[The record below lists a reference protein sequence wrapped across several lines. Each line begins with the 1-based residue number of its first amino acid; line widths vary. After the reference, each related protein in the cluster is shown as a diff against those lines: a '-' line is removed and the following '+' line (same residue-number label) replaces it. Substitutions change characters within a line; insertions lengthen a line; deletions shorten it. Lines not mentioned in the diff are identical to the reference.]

1 MSYLFLVNIAPVQD
15 FIASARRSRDLF
27 FGSWLLSELSKAAAK
42 EIVNNK
48 GIFIFPAPDL
58 QTMPDALN
66 PGSELNVANKIL
78 AVIEGEPEK
87 LGKKIYT
94 AIIEQL
100 REIRDNAYKQI
111 RDGSW
116 EDSDQEK
123 IAKAQV
129 DDLVEYYCAAVE
141 YDGINYAKKREK
153 LEMLMAAR
161 KNTRNFKR
169 VEWGS
174 SEFKSSIDGQL
185 ESVIP
190 DNNKYAHRND
200 TPDERARKA
209 KDLYDQYRAGPAE
222 RLSGVDLLK
231 RRGEAKPLSDFPSTS
246 HIATIPFLDRLDQ
259 FNDDLVGEVKKKWDA
274 YIKEVKRLSDDR
286 LEYVSGLKKEEYHK
300 ILGKLE
306 GSLLFEERMRDLL
319 DFVKD
324 RNSEQAKKVRQAL
337 QEFYECIDKDEQLG
351 KARPDPYY
359 ALLHADGDHMGQTI
373 DHFAEQSYE
382 QHQQLSRKLDTF
394 ARGVRN
400 IVKQHEG
407 ALVYSGGD
415 DVLAFLPL
423 HTVLQCAKEL
433 AKDFHN
439 KLSEF
444 QYQKD
449 KSPSLSVGIAIVHH
463 LHPLSDALNIARAA
477 EKKAKDAGRNA
488 LAVTVNKRSGGEYT
502 TAGHWNVIDGQ
513 LEKLIEYTNTI
524 PSGTAYEL
532 QDMLQRL
539 GFSTGDS
546 VLQDAM
552 QAEVRRILQRK
563 LKISE
568 EKIRKEPQEKA
579 VQVYLNLITMVGIPL
594 PKLPENTVFSPAV
607 ALIDGIQPSERIEEL
622 NSMLL
627 VARIFADAQKL
638 ARIK

>member
-1 MSYLFLVNIAPVQD
+1 MKYLFQASIGPVQD

-42 EIVNNK
+42 RIVDDK
-48 GIFIFPAPDL
+48 GILIFPAPDL
-58 QTMPDALN
+58 QNMLDALN

-78 AVIEGEPEK
+78 AIIEGEPEE

-111 RDGSW
+111 RDSSW
-116 EDSDQEK
+116 EGSDKEK
-123 IAKAQV
+123 IANAQV

-141 YDGINYAKKREK
+141 YDGFNYAEKREK
-153 LEMLMAAR
+153 LERLMAAR
-161 KNTRNFKR
+161 KNTRNFQR
-169 VEWGS
+169 VKWGS
-174 SEFKSSIDGQL
+174 QQPKSSIDGQL

-190 DNNKYAHRND
+190 EYKYAPRND
-200 TPDERARKA
+200 SPDEKA
-209 KDLYDQYRAGPAE
+209 KILYDQYGAGSAE

-231 RRGEAKPLSDFPSTS
+231 RRGETKPISFFPSTS
-246 HIATIPFLDRLDQ
+246 HIATIPFLDRLNQLDSDQ
-259 FNDDLVGEVKKKWDA
+259 NHKAKEKWNTYVEEVQK
-274 YIKEVKRLSDDR
+274 LSENR
-286 LEYVSGLKKEEYHK
+286 LEYVSGLTKEEYHK

-324 RNSEQAKKVRQAL
+324 RNSEQAKKVKQAL
-337 QEFYECIDKDEQLG
+337 QEFYECIDKQLG
-351 KARPDPYY
+351 IAKPDPYY

-373 DHFAEQSYE
+373 DHFAEQGYE

-394 ARGVRN
+394 ARRVRDV
-400 IVKQHEG
+400 VKKHEG

-433 AKDFHN
+433 AKDFSE
-439 KLSEF
+439 KLSAF
-444 QYQKD
+444 QYTKD
-449 KSPSLSVGIAIVHH
+449 KSPSLSVGVAIVHH
-463 LHPLSDALNIARAA
+463 LHPLSDALNIARTA
-477 EKKAKDAGRNA
+477 EKKAKEAGRNA

-502 TAGHWNVIDGQ
+502 STGHWNVIDGQ
-513 LEKLIEYTNTI
+513 LEKLIEYTDTI

-539 GFSTGDS
+539 SFSTGDS

-563 LKISE
+563 LNTSE
-568 EKIRKEPQEKA
+568 EKIRKKTEEKA
-579 VQVYLNLITMVGIPL
+579 IQAYLDLLTMVGIPL
-594 PKLPENTVFSPAV
+594 PKLPENTVFSPTV
-607 ALIDGIQPSERIEEL
+607 ALIDGKQPSERIEQL
-622 NSMLL
+622 ISMLL
-627 VARIFADAQKL
+627 VARVFADAQKL
-638 ARIK
+638 AKIK

>member
-1 MSYLFLVNIAPVQD
+1 MEYLFMVSIGPVQD

-42 EIVNNK
+42 RIVDDK
-48 GIFIFPAPDL
+48 GILIFPAPDL
-58 QTMPDALN
+58 QNIPDALN

-78 AVIEGEPEK
+78 AVIEGEPEE

-111 RDGSW
+111 RDSSW
-116 EDSDQEK
+116 EGSDKEK
-123 IAKAQV
+123 IANAQV

-141 YDGINYAKKREK
+141 YDGINYAEKREK
-153 LEMLMAAR
+153 LERLMAAR
-161 KNTRNFKR
+161 KNTRDFQR
-169 VEWGS
+169 VKWGS
-174 SEFKSSIDGQL
+174 QQPKSSIDGKL

-190 DNNKYAHRND
+190 EYKYARRND
-200 TPDERARKA
+200 SPDEKA
-209 KDLYDQYRAGPAE
+209 KILYDQYHAGPAE

-231 RRGEAKPLSDFPSTS
+231 RLGETKPASYFPSTS
-246 HIATIPFLDRLDQ
+246 HIATLPFLARLDQ
-259 FNDDLVGEVKKKWDA
+259 LNDDQASEAKKKWDA
-274 YIKEVKRLSDDR
+274 YIKEVKLLSGDR

-300 ILGKLE
+300 ILGELE

-324 RNSEQAKKVRQAL
+324 RNSEQAKKVKQAL
-337 QEFYECIDKDEQLG
+337 QEFYECIDKQLG

-373 DHFAEQSYE
+373 GHFAEQGYE

-394 ARGVRN
+394 ARGVRDV
-400 IVKQHEG
+400 VKKHEG

-433 AKDFHN
+433 AKDFSE
-439 KLSEF
+439 KLSAF
-444 QYQKD
+444 QYEKD
-449 KSPSLSVGIAIVHH
+449 KSPSLSIGVAIVHH
-463 LHPLSDALNIARAA
+463 LHSLSDALNIARTA
-477 EKKAKDAGRNA
+477 EKKAKEAGRNA

-502 TAGHWNVIDGQ
+502 TTGHWNVIDGQ
-513 LEKLIEYTNTI
+513 LEKLIEYTDTI

-539 GFSTGDS
+539 SFSTGDS
-546 VLQDAM
+546 MLQDAM

-563 LKISE
+563 LNTSE
-568 EKIRKEPQEKA
+568 EKIRKKTEEKA
-579 VQVYLNLITMVGIPL
+579 IEAYLDLLTMVGIPL
-594 PKLPENTVFSPAV
+594 PKLPENTVFSPTV
-607 ALIDGIQPSERIEEL
+607 ALIDDKQPSERIEQL
-622 NSMLL
+622 ISMLL
-627 VARIFADAQKL
+627 VARVFADAQKL
-638 ARIK
+638 AKIK

>member
-1 MSYLFLVNIAPVQD
+1 MKYLFLANIGPVQD

-42 EIVNNK
+42 RIVDDK
-48 GIFIFPAPDL
+48 GILIFPAPDL
-58 QTMPDALN
+58 QNMPDALN
-66 PGSELNVANKIL
+66 PDSELNVANKIL
-78 AVIEGEPEK
+78 AVIEGEPEE
-87 LGKKIYT
+87 LGKKIRT

-100 REIRDNAYKQI
+100 REIRDNAYEQI
-111 RDGSW
+111 SDSSW
-116 EDSDQEK
+116 KDSDREK
-123 IAKAQV
+123 TAKAQV

-161 KNTRNFKR
+161 KNTRNFKG

-185 ESVIP
+185 ESVMP
-190 DNNKYAHRND
+190 DNKYARRND
-200 TPDERARKA
+200 SPDEKARKA

-231 RRGEAKPLSDFPSTS
+231 RRGEAKPVSYFPSTT
-246 HIATIPFLDRLDQ
+246 HIATIPFLDRLNQLDSDQ
-259 FNDDLVGEVKKKWDA
+259 PHKAKEKWNTYVEEVQK
-274 YIKEVKRLSDDR
+274 LSENR

-324 RNSEQAKKVRQAL
+324 RNSEQAKKVKQAL
-337 QEFYECIDKDEQLG
+337 QEFYECIDKQLG
-351 KARPDPYY
+351 KAEPDPYY
-359 ALLHADGDHMGQTI
+359 ALLHADGDYMGQTI
-373 DHFAEQSYE
+373 DHFAEQGYE

-394 ARGVRN
+394 ARGVRDV
-400 IVKQHEG
+400 VKKHEG

-433 AKDFHN
+433 AKDFSE
-439 KLSEF
+439 KLSAF
-444 QYQKD
+444 QYEKD
-449 KSPSLSVGIAIVHH
+449 KSPSLSIGVAIVHH
-463 LHPLSDALNIARAA
+463 LHPLSDALNIARTA
-477 EKKAKDAGRNA
+477 EKKAKEAGRNA

-502 TAGHWNVIDGQ
+502 TGGHWNVIDGQ
-513 LEKLIEYTNTI
+513 LEKLIEYTDTI

-539 GFSTGDS
+539 SFSTGDS

-579 VQVYLNLITMVGIPL
+579 VQAYLNLLTMVGIPL
-594 PKLPENTVFSPAV
+594 PKLAENTVFSPAV
-607 ALIDGIQPSERIEEL
+607 ALIDGKQPSERIEQL
-622 NSMLL
+622 ISMLL

>member
-1 MSYLFLVNIAPVQD
+1 
-15 FIASARRSRDLF
+15 
-27 FGSWLLSELSKAAAK
+27 
-42 EIVNNK
+42 
-48 GIFIFPAPDL
+48 
-58 QTMPDALN
+58 
-66 PGSELNVANKIL
+66 
-78 AVIEGEPEK
+78 
-87 LGKKIYT
+87 
-94 AIIEQL
+94 
-100 REIRDNAYKQI
+100 
-111 RDGSW
+111 
-116 EDSDQEK
+116 
-123 IAKAQV
+123 
-129 DDLVEYYCAAVE
+129 
-141 YDGINYAKKREK
+141 
-153 LEMLMAAR
+153 
-161 KNTRNFKR
+161 
-169 VEWGS
+169 
-174 SEFKSSIDGQL
+174 
-185 ESVIP
+185 
-190 DNNKYAHRND
+190 
-200 TPDERARKA
+200 
-209 KDLYDQYRAGPAE
+209 
-222 RLSGVDLLK
+222 
-231 RRGEAKPLSDFPSTS
+231 
-246 HIATIPFLDRLDQ
+246 
-259 FNDDLVGEVKKKWDA
+259 
-274 YIKEVKRLSDDR
+274 
-286 LEYVSGLKKEEYHK
+286 
-300 ILGKLE
+300 
-306 GSLLFEERMRDLL
+306 MRDLL

-477 EKKAKDAGRNA
+477 D
-488 LAVTVNKRSGGEYT
+488 GEYT

>member
-1 MSYLFLVNIAPVQD
+1 MEYLFLANIGPVQD

-42 EIVNNK
+42 RIVDDK
-48 GIFIFPAPDL
+48 GILIFPALDL
-58 QTMPDALN
+58 QNMPDALN

-78 AVIEGEPEK
+78 AVIEGEPEEI
-87 LGKKIYT
+87 GKKIYP
-94 AIIEQL
+94 AIIGQL
-100 REIRDNAYKQI
+100 RAIRDNAYGQI
-111 RDGSW
+111 HDSSWKGSDK
-116 EDSDQEK
+116 EP
-123 IAKAQV
+123 IANAQV

-141 YDGINYAKKREK
+141 YDDINYAEKREK
-153 LEMLMAAR
+153 LERLMAAR
-161 KNTRNFKR
+161 KNTRNFEK
-169 VEWGS
+169 VKWGS
-174 SEFKSSIDGQL
+174 SQFKSSIDGQL

-190 DNNKYAHRND
+190 DNKYAHRND
-200 TPDERARKA
+200 SPDEKA
-209 KDLYDQYRAGPAE
+209 KILYDQYHAGPAE

-231 RRGEAKPLSDFPSTS
+231 RLGETKPASYFPSTS
-246 HIATIPFLDRLDQ
+246 HIATLPFLARLNQLDSDQ
-259 FNDDLVGEVKKKWDA
+259 THKAKEKWNTYVEEVQK
-274 YIKEVKRLSDDR
+274 LSENR

-324 RNSEQAKKVRQAL
+324 RNSEQARKVKQAL
-337 QEFYECIDKDEQLG
+337 QEFYECIDKQLG
-351 KARPDPYY
+351 IARPDPYY

-373 DHFAEQSYE
+373 DHFAEQGYE

-394 ARGVRN
+394 ARGVRD
-400 IVKQHEG
+400 IVKKHEG

-433 AKDFHN
+433 AKDFHT
-439 KLSEF
+439 KLSAF
-444 QYQKD
+444 QYEKD

-488 LAVTVNKRSGGEYT
+488 LALTVNKRSGGGYT
-502 TAGHWNVIDGQ
+502 IAGHWNVIDGQ
-513 LEKLIEYTNTI
+513 LEKLIEYTDII
-524 PSGTAYEL
+524 PSGSAYEL
-532 QDMLQRL
+532 QDMLKRL
-539 GFSTGDS
+539 SFSTGNS
-546 VLQDAM
+546 VLQDPI
-552 QAEVRRILQRK
+552 QAEMRRILQRK

-579 VQVYLNLITMVGIPL
+579 VQVYLDLLTMVGIPL
-594 PKLPENTVFSPAV
+594 PKLPENTVFSPTV
-607 ALIDGIQPSERIEEL
+607 ALIDGAQPSERIEQL
-622 NSMLL
+622 ISMLL
-627 VARIFADAQKL
+627 VARIFADAQTL
-638 ARIK
+638 AKIK